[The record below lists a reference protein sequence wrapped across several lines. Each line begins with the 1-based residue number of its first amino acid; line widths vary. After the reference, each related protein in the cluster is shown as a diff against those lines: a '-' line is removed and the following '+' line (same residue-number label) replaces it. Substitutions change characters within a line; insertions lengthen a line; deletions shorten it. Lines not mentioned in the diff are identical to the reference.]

1 MWKTALT
8 VIAAAGA
15 VWAFPGTAMAA
26 PVLPD
31 GIRVQGQDLAGKT
44 VGEACDVIEAYE
56 EELGNRPVI
65 LTLDGQEKET
75 TAKELGLY
83 WSNESQI
90 GETLKEY
97 AGGSLIRQYM
107 VKKDLTQAPVELA
120 VETAVDPEKV
130 TAFVDTHSQDI
141 LTLPQNASI
150 RRKNG
155 AFVIT
160 ESVSGRAVDTEATV
174 QALNDALAGQ
184 QEGTIRA
191 DAVITEQEPEITSEE
206 LASIRDVL
214 GTCTTGFSSSGEAR
228 STNISVG
235 AAKIDGRV
243 LMPGEVLSG
252 YECLQPFTTANGY
265 KTAAAYENG
274 KVVDS
279 IGGGVCQIA
288 TTLYGASLEAE
299 VEIVQRQNHS
309 MIVTYVEPSM
319 DAAIAGTYKDIKIK
333 NNYSTPI
340 YVEAYT
346 SGKNLTF
353 TIYGKETRPKGRK
366 VEYISETTDTTSPG
380 EPELIVDETLA
391 PGASIQEQSPHTG
404 LKSRLWKV
412 VTVDGVET
420 ERTLLNED
428 TYNASKAIYRVGP
441 EIPVDAPVQTDPAG
455 EQEAAAGEDTS
466 SESTENENPSGG
478 DPGETPGDGN
488 IGGDETGS
496 DGGPGVPAD
505 GSSEETGDGSEPAS
519 LSDGESRSADAPA
532 EGPGAQEDSG
542 ETPASGGPGGSS
554 EAGGGSEASPEA
566 DPEASVSS
574 EETAS

>member
-1 MWKTALT
+1 MKNKMWKTALT
-8 VIAAAGA
+8 VLAAAGA

-44 VGEACDVIEAYE
+44 CGEARDVIETYE
-56 EELGNRPVI
+56 EELGNCPVI

-83 WSNESQI
+83 WSNENQI
-90 GETLKEY
+90 EETLKEY

-107 VKKDLTQAPVELA
+107 VKKDLARAPVELA

-141 LTLPQNASI
+141 LTQPQNASI
-150 RRKNG
+150 RRENG

-160 ESVSGRAVDTEATV
+160 EAVSGRAVDTEATV
-174 QALNDALAGQ
+174 QALNEALARQ
-184 QEGTIRA
+184 QEGTVRA
-191 DAVITEQEPEITSEE
+191 DAVITEQEPEITSSE
-206 LASIRDVL
+206 LASIQDVL
-214 GTCTTGFSSSGEAR
+214 GTCTTDFSSSGAAR
-228 STNISVG
+228 STNLSVG
-235 AAKIDGRV
+235 AAKINGRV
-243 LMPGEVLSG
+243 MMPGEVLSG
-252 YECLQPFTTANGY
+252 YECLQPFTTSNGY

-346 SGKNLTF
+346 SGKKLTF
-353 TIYGKETRPKGRK
+353 TLYGKETRPEGRK
-366 VEYISETTDTTSPG
+366 VEYISETIGTTSPG
-380 EPELIVDETLA
+380 EPQLIVDNTLA
-391 PGASIQEQSPHTG
+391 PGAKVRVQSSHTG
-404 LKSRLWKV
+404 LRSRLWKV

-420 ERTLLNED
+420 ERTLLNKD

-441 EIPVDAPVQTDPAG
+441 EAPVNAPVQTDPAG
-455 EQEAAAGEDTS
+455 GQTAGAGENTS
-466 SESTENENPSGG
+466 PESPGAENVA
-478 DPGETPGDGN
+478 
-488 IGGDETGS
+488 
-496 DGGPGVPAD
+496 GGPGMP
-505 GSSEETGDGSEPAS
+505 
-519 LSDGESRSADAPA
+519 GESGTVPGG
-532 EGPGAQEDSG
+532 GPGAPAGGTSG
-542 ETPASGGPGGSS
+542 SGAASGGSGAPAGGGPGALEGAGGSS
-554 EAGGGSEASPEA
+554 GAVSGGGPGASPEA
-566 DPEASVSS
+566 GGSAAAPGSVLGVPAPSG
-574 EETAS
+574 EVAQ